1 MLSPND
7 PAILWKENDFK
18 ASKALC
24 DDLVFFYLDVSIWCG
39 FLKLLQQ
46 KPKKAALTYPQQQN
60 RHDCPIR
67 AIAIK
72 FSRPTNLPLAKC
84 RGIVYNT
91 KSTAARGE
99 AGYRSGFRFQRAGVQ
114 IPPGGPEN
122 RQVSTCRFFYPLRK
136 QWYIINDSGAIVVSH
151 QSVRTVYHH
160 AKRVSNNFRNDD
172 IQNFVLM
179 ICNSFR
185 NWWYARLCRDRK
197 YGERLCTNFLRHI
210 RI

>member
-39 FLKLLQQ
+39 FLKLPQQ

-114 IPPGGPEN
+114 IPPGGPKWK
-122 RQVSTCRFFYPLRK
+122 SCRLISAGFLLCIVHFSFFTIHHSLARIVNE
-136 QWYIINDSGAIVVSH
+136 QWRMRSLALM
-151 QSVRTVYHH
+151 
-160 AKRVSNNFRNDD
+160 NN
-172 IQNFVLM
+172 
-179 ICNSFR
+179 
-185 NWWYARLCRDRK
+185 
-197 YGERLCTNFLRHI
+197 E
-210 RI
+210 

>member
-1 MLSPND
+1 MFQFGVVFLNRCNKSPKRQRLHLRRNKID
-7 PAILWKENDFK
+7 TF
-18 ASKALC
+18 
-24 DDLVFFYLDVSIWCG
+24 G
-39 FLKLLQQ
+39 
-46 KPKKAALTYPQQQN
+46 
-60 RHDCPIR
+60 PIR
-67 AIAIK
+67 SIARK

-185 NWWYARLCRDRK
+185 N
-197 YGERLCTNFLRHI
+197 
-210 RI
+210 